1 MRVNPYLIMDGN
13 AKEAIDFYKKVLDA
27 ELVSM
32 QTFGDMPAN
41 PEFPLPDAAKDLVAH
56 AMLKVGDTELMF
68 SDAFPGQPVKI
79 GDNVQVCVTTDSAEK
94 SKAVFAALADGGTVA
109 MPIQETFWSPAYG
122 IVTDKF
128 GISFQVTTLPAQ

>member
-13 AKEAIDFYKKVLDA
+13 VREAVSFYQKVFGA
-27 ELVSM
+27 ELVNIQS
-32 QTFGDMPAN
+32 FGDMPAN
-41 PEFPLPDAAKDLVAH
+41 PEFPLPDAAKELIAH
-56 AMLKVGDTELMF
+56 AMLKIGDTELMF
-68 SDAFPGQPVKI
+68 SDAFPGQPVRI

-94 SKAVFAALADGGTVA
+94 SKAVFAALADGGTIQ

-128 GISFQVTTLPAQ
+128 GISFQVTTHPAQ